1 MTAFTFLI
9 KVWYDQLM
17 YEKNLFQNPDL
28 YMTKTLVMSK
38 TSGNEIML
46 IKIMLT

>member
-17 YEKNLFQNPDL
+17 YEKSLFHYQIIGSEPGPICDENISDV
-28 YMTKTLVMSK
+28 K
-38 TSGNEIML
+38 NFWQ
-46 IKIMLT
+46 